1 MVIVPGPASSNLAL
15 NVAENLSDDVLF
27 LNLRDFPDGEWVV
40 QFDVENF
47 KEKRPGEEF
56 IVIQTTYPNQE
67 KNLLQLLI
75 MIDTL
80 KDLFSV
86 SPIVVVPYLAFSRQ
100 DKRFL
105 PGEAITAKTILN
117 LIHDRGAKRLIT
129 VDVHNEGIFS
139 HVEMDCVNVTAMGE
153 IGKHLLKIGLKN
165 PIVISP
171 DEGAINHAKIVAE
184 ILGCE
189 YDFFKKKRSRTTGE
203 INVEKRDIEVKG
215 RDVVVLDDI
224 ISTGGTVAKAVKI
237 VKSLGALR
245 AYVACTHSLLV
256 KDAFKTIIDA
266 GAEKIFGTDTVQ
278 SEISVISIAPVIA
291 ETLKK

>member
-1 MVIVPGPASSNLAL
+1 MVIVPGSASTNLAL
-15 NVAENLSDDVLF
+15 NVAENLGDDVLF

-56 IVIQTTYPNQE
+56 VVIQTTYPNQDR
-67 KNLLQLLI
+67 NLLQLLV

-80 KDLFSV
+80 FDLFGV

-105 PGEAITAKTILN
+105 PGQAITAKTILN
-117 LIHDRGAKRLIT
+117 FIRDRGAKRLIT
-129 VDVHNEGIFS
+129 VDVHNEDIFS
-139 HVEMDCVNVTAMGE
+139 LVEMDCVNVTAMGE
-153 IGKHLLKIGLKN
+153 IGKHLLKMCLKN
-165 PIVISP
+165 PVVISP
-171 DEGAINHAKIVAE
+171 DEGAINHAKVVAE

-189 YDFFKKKRSRTTGE
+189 YNFFKKKRSRTTGE

-224 ISTGGTVAKAVKI
+224 ISTGGTVAEAVKI
-237 VKSLGALR
+237 VKNLGALK
-245 AYVACTHSLLV
+245 AYVACTHGLLV
-256 KDAFKTIIDA
+256 KDAFKRIIEA
-266 GAEKIFGTDTVQ
+266 GAEKIFGTDTIQ
-278 SEISVISIAPVIA
+278 SEISVISVAPVIA

>member
-1 MVIVPGPASSNLAL
+1 MVIVPGSASTNLAL
-15 NVAENLSDDVLF
+15 NVAENLGDDVLF

-56 IVIQTTYPNQE
+56 VVIQTTYPNQDR
-67 KNLLQLLI
+67 NLLQLLV

-80 KDLFSV
+80 FDLFGV

-105 PGEAITAKTILN
+105 PGQAITAKTILN
-117 LIHDRGAKRLIT
+117 LIRDRGAKRLIT
-129 VDVHNEGIFS
+129 VDVHNEDIFS
-139 HVEMDCVNVTAMGE
+139 LVEMDCVNVTAMGE
-153 IGKHLLKIGLKN
+153 IGKHLLKMCLKN
-165 PIVISP
+165 PVVISP
-171 DEGAINHAKIVAE
+171 DEGAINHAKVVAE

-189 YDFFKKKRSRTTGE
+189 YNFFKKKRSRTTGE

-224 ISTGGTVAKAVKI
+224 ISTGGTVAEAVKI
-237 VKSLGALR
+237 VKNLGALK
-245 AYVACTHSLLV
+245 AYVACTHGLLV
-256 KDAFKTIIDA
+256 KDAFKRIIEA
-266 GAEKIFGTDTVQ
+266 GAEKIFGTDTIQ
-278 SEISVISIAPVIA
+278 SEISVISVAPVIA